1 VIYDDAL
8 LYDMQYE
15 SYRDDLPFY
24 LRVAAD
30 QGGPVL
36 ELGAGTGRVTAAL
49 AAAGHE
55 VVAVD
60 ASPAMLARARERL
73 ASPIASGQVTLMQAD
88 MRDLALDR
96 RFALVAAPFNT
107 LMHAYTLSDQDRT
120 LANVRAHLDRGG
132 AFAFDVYLPRF
143 GALGVVRSEREWDDV
158 GGDQAEL
165 FLVQRHDGA
174 RQLLESHYHLD
185 RRAPDGLVRRTSA
198 RLVQRYYHRFELERA
213 LRAAGLTRT
222 TWFGGFDRRWLDED
236 SLVMAGVSRPD

>member
-1 VIYDDAL
+1 MIYDDAL

-15 SYRDDLPFY
+15 AYRDDLPFY

-36 ELGAGTGRVTAAL
+36 ELGAGTGRITEAL

-60 ASPAMLARARERL
+60 ASAAMLARARERL
-73 ASPIASGQVTLMQAD
+73 ASPIAAGQVTLMQAD

-107 LMHAYTLSDQDRT
+107 LMHAYTLADQDRT
-120 LANVRAHLDRGG
+120 LATVRAHLEPGG
-132 AFAFDVYLPRF
+132 AFAFDVYLPRL
-143 GALGVVRSEREWDDV
+143 GALGVVRSEREWEGV
-158 GGDQAEL
+158 GGEQAEL
-165 FLVQRHDGA
+165 FLVQHHDGA
-174 RQLLESHYHLD
+174 RQLLESRYHLD
-185 RRAPDGLVRRTSA
+185 RRDADGVVRRTSA

-222 TWFGGFDRRWLDED
+222 TWFGGFDRRRLDED
-236 SLVMAGVSRPD
+236 SLVMAGVSRPG

>member
-1 VIYDDAL
+1 MIYDDAL
-8 LYDMQYE
+8 LYDLQYE
-15 SYRDDLPFY
+15 GYRDDLPFY

-30 QGGPVL
+30 QAGPVL

-60 ASPAMLARARERL
+60 ASEAMLARAKDRL
-73 ASPIASGQVTLMQAD
+73 ADEVASGQVTLSHAD

-96 RFALVAAPFNT
+96 RFASVVAPFNT

-120 LANVRAHLDRGG
+120 LAVARAHLDQGG
-132 AFAFDVYLPRF
+132 VFAFDVYVPRL

-158 GGDQAEL
+158 GGEQTEL
-165 FLVQRHDGA
+165 FLVQHHDA
-174 RQLLESHYHLD
+174 VRQLLESRYHLD
-185 RRAPDGLVRRTSA
+185 RRDPSGVVHRTSA

-213 LRAAGLTRT
+213 LRAAGLTHTR
-222 TWFGGFDRRWLDED
+222 WYGGFDRRRLDED
-236 SLVMAGVSRPD
+236 SALMVGISRSE